1 MLSRAISIILG
12 SSCIGYEGC
21 GGLFCSVAVKRA
33 GHPGIGLTRFWTT
46 GFRYPASCTL
56 IPHSAS
62 TPLIQG
68 GSRMR
73 RRARTVLCG
82 GRSAM
87 VVPTATGIRREH
99 ATFPTRFGGHLGSTS
114 VGRELDDQLVAFLFW
129 RDWNCVQIGVTLK
142 DEYVL

>member
-87 VVPTATGIRREH
+87 VVPTATGVLQGTTGRRALFAIAVSLSLYQVPRRNPFMH
-99 ATFPTRFGGHLGSTS
+99 LATALRMM
-114 VGRELDDQLVAFLFW
+114 ELNE
-129 RDWNCVQIGVTLK
+129 RR
-142 DEYVL
+142 

>member
-33 GHPGIGLTRFWTT
+33 GHPGIGLTRFWTA

-56 IPHSAS
+56 ILRHVL

-73 RRARTVLCG
+73 KRARTVLCG

-87 VVPTATGIRREH
+87 VVPTATSIADAASVDPNLLE
-99 ATFPTRFGGHLGSTS
+99 ADFGT
-114 VGRELDDQLVAFLFW
+114 
-129 RDWNCVQIGVTLK
+129 I
-142 DEYVL
+142 

>member
-33 GHPGIGLTRFWTT
+33 GHPGIGLTRFWTA
-46 GFRYPASCTL
+46 GFRYPVFCTL
-56 IPHSAS
+56 IPRSAS

-87 VVPTATGIRREH
+87 VVPTATVIGIVGAKELLRFL
-99 ATFPTRFGGHLGSTS
+99 ATAKTGSKGELLRGPTG
-114 VGRELDDQLVAFLFW
+114 
-129 RDWNCVQIGVTLK
+129 
-142 DEYVL
+142 

>member
-21 GGLFCSVAVKRA
+21 GGLFCSVVVKRA
-33 GHPGIGLTRFWTT
+33 GHPGIGLTRFWTA

-56 IPHSAS
+56 IPRSVL

-73 RRARTVLCG
+73 KRARTVLCG

-87 VVPTATGIRREH
+87 VVPTATGTAGDLWRGSIRLW
-99 ATFPTRFGGHLGSTS
+99 FPNGF
-114 VGRELDDQLVAFLFW
+114 VG
-129 RDWNCVQIGVTLK
+129 
-142 DEYVL
+142 EYR